1 MHRRPQQKAGE
12 ICGLTLVLV
21 FAVCACLLVAGV
33 APALEVERYFGDGVA
48 VATRYE
54 GEARVLDGLAD
65 GGGAR
70 AVAAGDFDEDGVPD
84 LAVAVE
90 TSRGSVLVFYPGN
103 VDAVYP
109 NTLAAK
115 RRRTAGVA
123 TDSPFLSSA
132 RVRATPAN
140 PDYLSAGDFD
150 ADGHLDLMAASIG
163 DDTLYLHWG
172 DGHGDF
178 AQATLIRLP
187 GEVTALTSGEV
198 NRRDGLAD
206 VVTAVRTS
214 TGPRLLV
221 FEDPAGAFAAPPENV
236 NLGAEAIDLA
246 LGQLD
251 GVSGIDLAIA
261 ARSELSILHGRDRQ
275 RSAAMT
281 TPAVMSRPRLPF
293 PIVAVAIGDFASE
306 GPPLNELAVLSGEGA
321 VRLVAHAGRWN
332 GLMKQSNG
340 AIAVGDWMPAG
351 SPEWWLSRE
360 IGRLEAVPL
369 AGRRVGLLRVRSAGG
384 SPDGLAVIGTDG
396 DRLQVMV
403 AARGA
408 KERILLSRSSLAAP
422 APLSVG
428 PDDPRRMLEAK
439 YGADNAHSTAP
450 IPPSLSIAFVNLE
463 SSPRDAVALRLNSDG
478 LSDLV
483 VLVDDRPEPVVIDTK
498 AGEIVVVDST
508 TDLIDGATTSISD
521 LNASP
526 GVDGVISLREA
537 ITAANNT
544 LGADTVHFNIPVD
557 TDPGCDIG
565 SGVCTIQ
572 PGGFGLPTITQP
584 ITIDGTTQPS
594 FSTTPVVEIDGSLA
608 STDATGLAINI
619 GGSTIRGLVINR
631 FATNSDIVM
640 WGAGGNVVEGNF
652 LGVDSS
658 GTFNRGTTNSVHIY
672 AISNNTIGGTT
683 AAARNV
689 ISGNTNPAVALNAG
703 AWNNVV
709 QGNFIGTDLTGTVA
723 LGNSGNDIVTLDSPD
738 NTIGGTTAGAGN
750 LIAGNLDSDF
760 ASVGLGF
767 PASTGNLVQGNFVGT
782 DITGTIDLGG
792 ASIGVYIAEGSNNTV
807 GGTTQAAANLIS
819 GGDSSGVGIANGGGN
834 FVQGNLIGTQVD
846 GVTPLPNSSHGVL
859 IYAGA
864 GDNTVGGRTT
874 GAGNTIAF
882 NAVSG
887 VDLRGDAGVGNTVV
901 GNSIFGNA
909 ELGINLCSDFD
920 AGNLICNDATAVMP
934 NDPNDPDTGTNSL
947 QNFPDLIAVLSGS
960 TVDGFIDSIAIS
972 DFTIDFYASSFCD
985 PSGHGEGE
993 TYLGS
998 DTVTTNA
1005 DGDAAFTTI
1014 LAIAAPEGW
1023 YIAATATD
1031 SDGSTSEFSQCL
1043 EVSTEVVFADG
1054 FESGDTAA
1062 WSIVVP

>member
-1 MHRRPQQKAGE
+1 
-12 ICGLTLVLV
+12 LV

-33 APALEVERYFGDGVA
+33 TPALEVERYFGEGVA

-54 GEARVLDGLAD
+54 GEAKVLDGLAD

-84 LAVAVE
+84 LAVVVE
-90 TSRGSVLVFYPGN
+90 TSSGSVLVLYRGN

-115 RRRTAGVA
+115 RRRTAGEA
-123 TDSPFLSSA
+123 RDSPFLSPA

-150 ADGHLDLMAASIG
+150 ADGHLDLMAVSIG
-163 DDTLYLHWG
+163 DDTLYLHRG
-172 DGHGDF
+172 DGQGKF
-178 AQATLIRLP
+178 APATLIRLP
-187 GEVTALTSGEV
+187 GELTALTSGEV
-198 NRRDGLAD
+198 NRRDGLVD

-214 TGPRLLV
+214 TGPRLLI
-221 FEDPAGAFAAPPENV
+221 FEDPAGAFAALPENV
-236 NLGAEAIDLA
+236 DLGAEAIDLA

-275 RSAAMT
+275 KSAEMT
-281 TPAVMSRPRLPF
+281 TPAVMSRLRLPF
-293 PIVAVAIGDFASE
+293 PIVAVAIGDFATE
-306 GPPLNELAVLSGEGA
+306 GPPLNELAVLSGEGG
-321 VRLVAHAGRWN
+321 VRLVAFSGRWN

-340 AIAVGDWMPAG
+340 EIGAGEWTPAG
-351 SPEWWLSRE
+351 SPEWRLSRE
-360 IGRLEAVPL
+360 IGRLEVAPL
-369 AGRRVGLLRVRSAGG
+369 AEGRVGLLRVRSTGG
-384 SPDGLAVIGTDG
+384 LTDDLVVVGTND

-408 KERILLSRSSLAAP
+408 KERTLSSRSSVAAP
-422 APLSVG
+422 APLPVG
-428 PDDPRRMLEAK
+428 PGDPRRVFEAN
-439 YGADNAHSTAP
+439 YGADDANSTVP
-450 IPPSLSIAFVNLE
+450 IPPSLSAAAVNVE
-463 SSPRDAVALRLNSDG
+463 SSPRDAVALRLNGDA

-508 TDLIDGATTSISD
+508 TDLVDGVTTSISD

-526 GVDGVISLREA
+526 GTDGVISLREA

-584 ITIDGTTQPS
+584 VTIDGTTQPS
-594 FSTTPVVEIDGSLA
+594 FSTTPVVEIGGSLA
-608 STDATGLAINI
+608 STDATGLAINA
-619 GGSTIRGLVINR
+619 GSSTIRGLVINR

-652 LGVDSS
+652 LGVDAS
-658 GTFNRGTTNSVHIY
+658 GTINRGTTNSVHVY
-672 AISNNTIGGTT
+672 AISDNTIGGTT

-689 ISGNTNPAVALNAG
+689 ISGNTNPAVALNEG

-709 QGNFIGTDLTGTVA
+709 QGNFIGTDMTGTVA
-723 LGNSGNDIVTLDSPD
+723 LGNSGNDVVTLDSPD

-782 DITGTIDLGG
+782 DITGAIDLGG

-807 GGTTQAAANLIS
+807 GGTTPAAANLIS
-819 GGDSSGVGIANGGGN
+819 GGDSAGVGIANGGGN

-882 NAVSG
+882 NGVSG

-901 GNSIFGNA
+901 GNSVFGNA
-909 ELGINLCSDFD
+909 ELGINFCSDFD
-920 AGNLICNDATAVMP
+920 AGNLICNDATAVIP
-934 NDPNDPDTGTNSL
+934 NDPNDPDAGANNL
-947 QNFPDLIAVLSGS
+947 QNFPDLIAVIDGS
-960 TVDGFIDSIAIS
+960 TVDGSLDSIANS

-1005 DGDAAFTTI
+1005 DGDAAFKTV
-1014 LAIAAPEGW
+1014 LAIAVPEGW
-1023 YIAATATD
+1023 YVAATATD

-1043 EVSTEVVFADG
+1043 EVPTELIFADA

-1062 WSIVVP
+1062 WSTVVP